1 MEGRSETM
9 QEEMVLELARAIH
22 SEYNRHRL
30 LDSPDR
36 PLEYPDW
43 DALPEDIRN
52 SNIRQARSIPVKLSL
67 IGCHIGYEGA
77 VEVDIFSRDEVEVMA
92 KREHELWVEER
103 EAAGWTIGP
112 KNVELKTS
120 PDLIPMG
127 RAGGLQEGIRQ
138 GSRRPDNLSG
148 QVHRHARVPRRG
160 RLRLV
165 GEPLQGFLRHLVAV
179 LGGDLVQ
186 PSSDVQG
193 PFHAFSVLVED
204 TESEEGLINAL
215 LRR

>member
-1 MEGRSETM
+1 MEGRSESM
-9 QEEMVLELARAIH
+9 QEGLVLELARAIH

-30 LDSPDR
+30 LDSPDC

-77 VEVDIFSRDEVEVMA
+77 VEVESFSRDEVEVMA

-103 EAAGWTIGP
+103 EAAGWTLGP

-120 PDLIPMG
+120 PDLIPWDELEDYK
-127 RAGGLQEGIRQ
+127 REYDREAVVQIIDL
-138 GSRRPDNLSG
+138 
-148 QVHRHARVPRRG
+148 ARSIGMRVFR
-160 RLRLV
+160 
-165 GEPLQGFLRHLVAV
+165 
-179 LGGDLVQ
+179 D
-186 PSSDVQG
+186 
-193 PFHAFSVLVED
+193 ED
-204 TESEEGLINAL
+204 A
-215 LRR
+215 